1 MEQFIPFGTVA
12 CACLDTSRRRLQ
24 LEDRPVILHVS
35 QEDTLCPTSLCDALT
50 EQSALARL
58 NASIQTWLRLIM

>member
-1 MEQFIPFGTVA
+1 MLVLMQ
-12 CACLDTSRRRLQ
+12 Q
-24 LEDRPVILHVS
+24 RPVILLVR
-35 QEDTLCPTSLCDALT
+35 QDDTTCLASHCDALT